1 MHFLDS
7 FLIAAHS
14 FVIHKTG
21 WVFNMN
27 DGKEQTMRKRLMV
40 VVAAAMIGCGTGVV
54 LAGYGPGARPDG
66 PPGMASDPRG
76 PENRMAKILNLSET
90 QQTRIKA
97 ILDSERELTKPLF
110 DKMHELRKQLMQAA
124 EAATFDEAVVRAAAE
139 EQAKIDIELT
149 VSRTRTQSRIN
160 ALLTPEQRDLQKR
173 LRPDMKHE

>member
-1 MHFLDS
+1 MHFLAS
-7 FLIAAHS
+7 FIIAAHL

-54 LAGYGPGARPDG
+54 LAGYGPGGRTGG
-66 PPGMASDPRG
+66 PQGMELDPRG
-76 PENRMAKILNLSET
+76 DESRMAKVLNLSET
-90 QQTRIKA
+90 QQNRIKA
-97 ILDSERELTKPLF
+97 IRDSERELTKPLI

-124 EAATFDEAVVRAAAE
+124 EAATFDEAAVRAAAE

-160 ALLTPEQRDLQKR
+160 ALLTPEQRELQRR
-173 LRPDMKHE
+173 LRPEM